1 VTLSRALHT
10 RRDTR
15 RLGRAIARVLVPG
28 DLLVLSGD
36 LGSGKT
42 FLVRAVAR
50 SLGVV
55 ESVTSPTFMLVQEH
69 VTPRGPLVHADLY
82 RLLSDPRRLR
92 LEVVRLGLR
101 ERRGEGAL
109 VVVEWGEHAIDALG
123 GEAALSVSLTTRGEH
138 ERTAT
143 LSGPRANDIV

>member
-1 VTLSRALHT
+1 VTLARTLDT

-28 DLLVLSGD
+28 DLLILSGD

-55 ESVTSPTFMLVQEH
+55 QRVTSPTFTLVQEH
-69 VTPRGPLVHADLY
+69 ATPRGPLVHADLY
-82 RLLSDPRRLR
+82 RLLRDPRTLW

-101 ERRGEGAL
+101 ERRGEGAF
-109 VVVEWGEHAIDALG
+109 VVVEWGEDAIDALG
-123 GEAALSVSLTTRGEH
+123 GAPALAVSLATRGDH